1 MNAVEQGSRFVVRL
15 CSCIGSGDNVKVTS
29 KLSSLLK
36 ELRGSSGGGVLQTQ
50 SPTLYERILLL
61 TQSLQKAVELAETA
75 GGVAAMQVISA
86 ATAAKVTN
94 VWPLKSELI
103 IHAATEIHSIRL
115 APDPPSCLT
124 GRNERVLQAARDSRL
139 RRRR

>member
-15 CSCIGSGDNVKVTS
+15 CSCIGSGDNTKVTS

-75 GGVAAMQVISA
+75 GGVAAMQVIFA

-94 VWPLKSELI
+94 VCPLKSELI

-115 APDPPSCLT
+115 ANHRS
-124 GRNERVLQAARDSRL
+124 
-139 RRRR
+139 

>member
-1 MNAVEQGSRFVVRL
+1 MNAVEHGSRFVVRL
-15 CSCIGSGDNVKVTS
+15 CSCIGSGDNAKVTS

-61 TQSLQKAVELAETA
+61 TQSLQKAVELTETA

-86 ATAAKVTN
+86 AVPAKVDN
-94 VWPLKSELI
+94 VCPLKRSSI
-103 IHAATEIHSIRL
+103 VHAANEIHSTLL
-115 APDPPSCLT
+115 ANHRSRPSLLPH
-124 GRNERVLQAARDSRL
+124 RPQ
-139 RRRR
+139 